1 VAAGLGALLAVLGY
15 YQYQWLG
22 QVGEQERAQM
32 QAGLQRTLDNVH
44 DRFDDEFQ
52 RLARSFQVVSSD
64 PDGTAQEL
72 KQKLAKWNATAP
84 YPGIVRDIIRRQTDG
99 AGGFDLK
106 RLNPA
111 DGVWEAAD
119 LPKEAIEQRGWAL
132 HWLIAGRRAGRGIA
146 VPPDATYPYPGV
158 TIPLGGISGR
168 IFNFSRAA
176 LPVWHPSDELLI
188 LLDLDYIER
197 EMAPRLVREQFAG
210 MLSDYRVQITA
221 ALDPERVLYSS
232 DANTQPMAP
241 DAQTELRF
249 ARPPFEG
256 AVMANTEVPFL
267 SALPIEAVVE
277 TAPLEDV
284 VEYAVVADMPFVVRT
299 NAPGNSARWTIAAT
313 HRSGSLDAAVRQAR
327 FRNMTVAFGI
337 LSLLGASVAIV
348 LVSTGRAQRLA
359 RQQMEFVSTVSHE
372 LRTPL
377 AVICSAGENMADGL
391 VRDSEHLR
399 NYGKLVRNEGR
410 RLSEMVEQ
418 TLSFSAAH
426 SGLKRY
432 ALTPADVTG
441 IVDSALAAL
450 EIPLREGSFTVER
463 RIAENLP
470 PALADVLALSRALQN
485 LIGNAIKYGGGSR
498 WIRISADQSG
508 NQIRIAVEDKGPGIA
523 AADLPHIF
531 EPFFR
536 GRPAIDGQIPG
547 AGLGLSLV
555 REIIKGHAGTVEVRS
570 RAEGGAAF
578 IIHVPIAGAAE
589 ANP

>member
-1 VAAGLGALLAVLGY
+1 
-15 YQYQWLG
+15 
-22 QVGEQERAQM
+22 
-32 QAGLQRTLDNVH
+32 
-44 DRFDDEFQ
+44 
-52 RLARSFQVVSSD
+52 
-64 PDGTAQEL
+64 
-72 KQKLAKWNATAP
+72 
-84 YPGIVRDIIRRQTDG
+84 
-99 AGGFDLK
+99 
-106 RLNPA
+106 
-111 DGVWEAAD
+111 
-119 LPKEAIEQRGWAL
+119 
-132 HWLIAGRRAGRGIA
+132 
-146 VPPDATYPYPGV
+146 
-158 TIPLGGISGR
+158 
-168 IFNFSRAA
+168 
-176 LPVWHPSDELLI
+176 
-188 LLDLDYIER
+188 
-197 EMAPRLVREQFAG
+197 
-210 MLSDYRVQITA
+210 
-221 ALDPERVLYSS
+221 
-232 DANTQPMAP
+232 
-241 DAQTELRF
+241 
-249 ARPPFEG
+249 
-256 AVMANTEVPFL
+256 
-267 SALPIEAVVE
+267 
-277 TAPLEDV
+277 
-284 VEYAVVADMPFVVRT
+284 
-299 NAPGNSARWTIAAT
+299 
-313 HRSGSLDAAVRQAR
+313 
-327 FRNMTVAFGI
+327 
-337 LSLLGASVAIV
+337 
-348 LVSTGRAQRLA
+348 
-359 RQQMEFVSTVSHE
+359 MEFVSTVSHE